1 MSNIKRINS
10 IFNGRMN
17 KKIADFNLKGQQQ
30 ALKGKKTF
38 TPITLSEGGL
48 ETIEFLSLDCTSPEF
63 SAPWHSAAEIL
74 IDKFGYVRKNGI
86 DTKEVWDGTITSTEK
101 PLRLKI
107 RNICG
112 DETVYEIV

>member
-63 SAPWHSAAEIL
+63 SAPWHGTALLKSSSTNSAM
-74 IDKFGYVRKNGI
+74 FGKMVSMPKKCGM
-86 DTKEVWDGTITSTEK
+86 VQLLL
-101 PLRLKI
+101 LR
-107 RNICG
+107 NH
-112 DETVYEIV
+112 